1 MNTTGA
7 APRVDRR
14 ALVLRL
20 VVLAAAIGAG
30 LVLQHLLSRR
40 LEELDTLA
48 RTDVLRAR
56 AELATL
62 LQVIAVLVFGLTGA
76 LGVSLVVSCRRAVA
90 AERFP
95 PPGLWSWGARRV
107 VSGPAARR
115 LAQLGLALGVLL
127 FAASAAGGGLLW
139 YMAAVV
145 RACRAGVS

>member
-1 MNTTGA
+1 MQSTGA
-7 APRVDRR
+7 TPGVDRR
-14 ALVLRL
+14 ALLVRL
-20 VVLAAAIGAG
+20 GVLAGAICLG
-30 LVLQHLLSRR
+30 LVLQHLLALR
-40 LEELDTLA
+40 LEELDALA

-62 LQVIAVLVFGLTGA
+62 MQVIAVLVFGLTAA

-90 AERFP
+90 EERFP
-95 PPGLWSWGARRV
+95 PPGVWSWGARRV
-107 VSGPAARR
+107 VSGAAARR
-115 LAQLGLALGVLL
+115 LARLGVALGALL

>member
-7 APRVDRR
+7 APGVDRR

-20 VVLAAAIGAG
+20 VVLAGAIGVG
-30 LVLQHLLSRR
+30 LVLQDLLARR
-40 LEELDTLA
+40 LAELDALA

-62 LQVIAVLVFGLTGA
+62 LKVIAVVVFGLTGA
-76 LGVSLVVSCRRAVA
+76 LGANLVFTCRRAA
-90 AERFP
+90 RDERFP
-95 PPGLWSWGARRV
+95 PTGIWSWGARRV

-115 LAQLGLALGVLL
+115 LAQLGVGLGALL

-139 YMAAVV
+139 YMAVV
-145 RACRAGVS
+145 VAACRAGVS